1 MIQVYRRRNFMLARI
16 REIFVSSATVEESP
30 ETAEERKLIAAC
42 VLMLEAATA
51 DSEYSEEESVHVL
64 QTLRTRYRLSQDDAE
79 ELMDVAR
86 KRREDSF
93 DLWQFTNQINI
104 NCGIDE
110 KLEIVE
116 ELWRVVYADGK
127 LDGHEDYLMH
137 KFRKLLNLTHKQ
149 LIDAKVKVLDEVR
162 DAAN

>member
-1 MIQVYRRRNFMLARI
+1 MLARI
-16 REIFVSSATVEESP
+16 REIFIGAT
-30 ETAEERKLIAAC
+30 TAEETEQSHEERVQVATC

-51 DSEYSEEESVHVL
+51 DSEYSEEESVHML
-64 QTLRTRYRLSQDDAE
+64 QTLRTRYRLSKDDAE
-79 ELMDVAR
+79 ELMEVAR
-86 KRREDSF
+86 QRRDDSF

-104 NCGIDE
+104 NCTIDE

-116 ELWRVVYADGK
+116 EIWRVVYADGR

-149 LIDAKVKVLDEVR
+149 LINAKMTVLDEVR
-162 DAAN
+162 GANET

>member
-1 MIQVYRRRNFMLARI
+1 MLGRI
-16 REIFVSSATVEESP
+16 REIFISNAAVEETEQSH
-30 ETAEERKLIAAC
+30 EERVRIATC

-51 DSEYSEEESVHVL
+51 DSEYSEEESAHML
-64 QTLRTRYRLSQDDAE
+64 QTLRTRYKLSKDDAE
-79 ELMDVAR
+79 ELMEVTR
-86 KRREDSF
+86 QRREESF

-104 NCGIDE
+104 NCAIDE

-116 ELWRVVYADGK
+116 EIWRVVYADGH

-149 LIDAKVKVLDEVR
+149 LIDAKVKVLDESR
-162 DAAN
+162 GSGAN

>member
-1 MIQVYRRRNFMLARI
+1 MLARI
-16 REIFVSSATVEESP
+16 REIFIGTATVEET
-30 ETAEERKLIAAC
+30 EQTHEERVQIATC

-51 DSEYSEEESVHVL
+51 DSEYSEEESVHML
-64 QTLRTRYRLSQDDAE
+64 QTLRTRYRLSKDDAE
-79 ELMDVAR
+79 ELMEVAR
-86 KRREDSF
+86 QRRDETF

-104 NCGIDE
+104 NCTLDE

-116 ELWRVVYADGK
+116 EIWRVVYADGR

-149 LIDAKVKVLDEVR
+149 LIDAKVTVLDETR
-162 DAAN
+162 GTNKA

>member
-1 MIQVYRRRNFMLARI
+1 MLGRI
-16 REIFVSSATVEESP
+16 REIFNSSSAT
-30 ETAEERKLIAAC
+30 AEETEQSHEERVRVATC

-51 DSEYSEEESVHVL
+51 DSEYSEEESASVM
-64 QTLRTRYRLSQDDAE
+64 QTLRSRYKLSKDDAE

-86 KRREDSF
+86 QRRDDSF

-104 NCGIDE
+104 NCTIGD

-116 ELWRVVYADGK
+116 EIWRVVYADGK

-137 KFRKLLNLTHKQ
+137 QFRKLLNLTHKQ
-149 LIDAKVKVLDEVR
+149 LIDAKMKVLDESR
-162 DAAN
+162 GSAAG

>member
-1 MIQVYRRRNFMLARI
+1 MLARI
-16 REIFVSSATVEESP
+16 REIFTAKATVEVTEQSR
-30 ETAEERKLIAAC
+30 EERIQIATC

-51 DSEYSEEESVHVL
+51 DSEYSEDERVHVM
-64 QTLRTRYRLSQDDAE
+64 QTLRTRYKLSKDDAE
-79 ELMDVAR
+79 ELMEVAR
-86 KRREDSF
+86 KRRDDSF

-104 NCGIDE
+104 NCKIDE

-116 ELWRVVYADGK
+116 EIWRVVYADGR

-149 LIDAKVKVLDEVR
+149 LIDAKVKVLDESR
-162 DAAN
+162 GSASG

>member
-1 MIQVYRRRNFMLARI
+1 MLGRI
-16 REIFVSSATVEESP
+16 KEIFVGKASVEETEQSH
-30 ETAEERKLIAAC
+30 EERVRIATC

-51 DSEYSEEESVHVL
+51 DSEYSEEESVHML
-64 QTLRTRYRLSQDDAE
+64 QTLRTRYKLSKDDAE
-79 ELMDVAR
+79 ELMEVTR
-86 KRREDSF
+86 QRRSDSF

-104 NCGIDE
+104 NCAIDE

-116 ELWRVVYADGK
+116 EIWRVVYADGR

-149 LIDAKVKVLDEVR
+149 LIDAKVNVLDESR
-162 DAAN
+162 GSTST

>member
-1 MIQVYRRRNFMLARI
+1 MLARI
-16 REIFVSSATVEESP
+16 RDIFMGAAPVEETEESH
-30 ETAEERKLIAAC
+30 EERVRIATC
-42 VLMLEAATA
+42 VLMREAATA
-51 DSEYSEEESVHVL
+51 DAEYSEEESVHVL
-64 QTLRTRYRLSQDDAE
+64 QTLRTRYKLSKDDAE

-86 KRREDSF
+86 QRRDHSF

-104 NCGIDE
+104 NTSIDE

-116 ELWRVVYADGK
+116 EIWRVVYADGR

-149 LIDAKVKVLDEVR
+149 LIDAKVKVLDESR
-162 DAAN
+162 DSTAG

>member
-1 MIQVYRRRNFMLARI
+1 MLARI
-16 REIFVSSATVEESP
+16 REIFIGTA
-30 ETAEERKLIAAC
+30 TAEETEQSHEERVQIATC

-51 DSEYSEEESVHVL
+51 DAEYSEEESVHML
-64 QTLRTRYRLSQDDAE
+64 QTLRTRYRLSKDDAE

-86 KRREDSF
+86 QRRDDSF

-104 NCGIDE
+104 NCAIDE
-110 KLEIVE
+110 KLEIIE
-116 ELWRVVYADGK
+116 EIWRVVYADGR

-149 LIDAKVKVLDEVR
+149 LIDAKMTVLDETR
-162 DAAN
+162 GTNEA

>member
-1 MIQVYRRRNFMLARI
+1 MLARI
-16 REIFVSSATVEESP
+16 REIFVSST
-30 ETAEERKLIAAC
+30 TAEVSEQTHEERVRIATC

-51 DSEYSEEESVHVL
+51 DSEYSEDESVHMM
-64 QTLRTRYRLSQDDAE
+64 QTLRTRYKLSKDDAE

-86 KRREDSF
+86 QRRDDSF

-104 NCGIDE
+104 NCSIDE

-116 ELWRVVYADGK
+116 EIWRVVYADGK

-149 LIDAKVKVLDEVR
+149 LIDAKVKVLDESR
-162 DAAN
+162 GSASG